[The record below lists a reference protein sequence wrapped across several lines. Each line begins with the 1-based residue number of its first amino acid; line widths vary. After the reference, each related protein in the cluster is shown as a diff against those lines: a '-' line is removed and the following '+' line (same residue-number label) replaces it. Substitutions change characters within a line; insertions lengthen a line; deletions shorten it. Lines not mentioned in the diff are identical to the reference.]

1 MRCSTDRI
9 SATRSLA
16 PVLLVT
22 LLGACGA
29 PFTKS
34 LDAVGEET
42 TSSSSSG
49 GQGGAGSGGGLPGAA
64 TTSGAGTGATTGSA
78 GSSGATSGSGGMNP
92 GAGGG
97 AGEPCDGVDLLGDAK
112 NCGVCGHDCLGSACG
127 AGRCAPTTIASGQGA
142 AVALALDDTRV
153 YWADELGGAV
163 MAAQKDGAMLAVI
176 AAGQTSPH
184 RIAEHAG
191 ALFWSNATPGKMGAW
206 RIATTGV
213 GKAQITSDPT
223 PYGIAADDTGIFWL
237 LQSNSQATLLRAK
250 LDGTGVSIL
259 TTKPDAAEELA
270 LDLAHV
276 YITSPTAGLIT
287 SVKKNGAGMATLVA
301 GGHPLGIA
309 VDDTY
314 VYWTDAEA
322 GAISRVDKAG
332 ANVESLASG
341 QHRPTRITVD
351 ADTIYWTNEGDPS
364 CVASTGSVM
373 KLAKAGGAVVVLA
386 AAQRCARGIAV
397 DGQHAYWTS
406 RGVAAIQRVAK

>member
-1 MRCSTDRI
+1 MRCSTDRT
-9 SATRSLA
+9 SAIRSLA
-16 PVLLVT
+16 PVLLVA

-34 LDAVGEET
+34 VDAVGDET

-49 GQGGAGSGGGLPGAA
+49 GQGGAGSGGV
-64 TTSGAGTGATTGSA
+64 TSGATTGGAGTSATTGGA
-78 GSSGATSGSGGMNP
+78 GSSGATSGSGEMSTGT
-92 GAGGG
+92 GGG
-97 AGEPCDGVDLLGDAK
+97 PAQPCDGVDLLGDAK

-163 MAAQKDGAMLAVI
+163 MAAQKNGAMLAVI

-184 RIAEHAG
+184 RLAEHAG
-191 ALFWSNATPGKMGAW
+191 VLFWSNATPGKIGAW
-206 RIATTGV
+206 RVATSGV
-213 GKAQITSDPT
+213 GKAQITSDPK

-287 SVKKNGAGMATLVA
+287 AVKKTGAGMSPLVTS
-301 GGHPLGIA
+301 GHPLGIA
-309 VDDTY
+309 VDDAY
-314 VYWTDAEA
+314 VYWTDAEGGTIA
-322 GAISRVDKAG
+322 RVDKAG
-332 ANVESLASG
+332 ANVEYLATG
-341 QHRPTRITVD
+341 QNRPTRITVD

-373 KLAKAGGAVVVLA
+373 KLAKAGGAIIVLA
-386 AAQRCARGIAV
+386 TAQRCARGIAV
-397 DGQHAYWTS
+397 DGQYAYWTS
-406 RGVAAIQRVAK
+406 LGAAAIQRVAK